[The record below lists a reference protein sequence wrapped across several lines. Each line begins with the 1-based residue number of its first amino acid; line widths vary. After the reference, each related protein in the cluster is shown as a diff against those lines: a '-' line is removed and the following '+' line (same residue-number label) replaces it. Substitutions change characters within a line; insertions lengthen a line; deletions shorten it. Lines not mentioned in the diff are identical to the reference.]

1 MCIRDR
7 YKNTWM
13 RKLDKRPFF
22 LKIILRIWPQNRD
35 PGLKLESSILTRRGA
50 PAGTCPGAFRTAMC
64 WDPWFLIFTK
74 IYIIC
79 GYNRNFPIPE
89 LEKKFGV
96 GIFSC
101 IIWSEKQDLG
111 LKLAAAVLTRR
122 GASIGAH
129 FVTKKPHIC
138 RKRGL
143 GFWGWGPPF
152 PLMVLLN

>member
-1 MCIRDR
+1 MP
-7 YKNTWM
+7 
-13 RKLDKRPFF
+13 KLDKRTRFRNLF
-22 LKIILRIWPQNRD
+22 WRIWSQD
-35 PGLKLESSILTRRGA
+35 QDLELKLKSSIITRRSA

-79 GYNRNFPIPE
+79 CYTRKSSIPE
-89 LEKKFGV
+89 LENKIGF
-96 GIFSC
+96 GIFFC

-129 FVTKKPHIC
+129 FAPKSPHIC
-138 RKRGL
+138 WKRGL
-143 GFWGWGPPF
+143 GFWGWAPPIS
-152 PLMVLLN
+152 PYGVA